1 MTSIDFFTY
10 LIGKWKRNLE
20 WREFGGIYQH
30 LSTSN
35 TFLQFEENTKYEST
49 YISES
54 SAASSNTQT
63 PNNRYVRFSF
73 GNSPQDMKFA
83 YEMIFQPLSSSSSST
98 TTNLQPN
105 HRLSQSQQAQQEIQH
120 FQWKYLGNICKGEF
134 YPLNQVAILKVIM
147 PTSFI
152 TTTYRI
158 LDESTMAV
166 VIVEV
171 DEKQQPTIQYGN
183 MYRLN

>member
-1 MTSIDFFTY
+1 MHHIQMID
-10 LIGKWKRNLE
+10 
-20 WREFGGIYQH
+20 QH

-49 YISES
+49 YLSES
-54 SAASSNTQT
+54 SSTTNTTT
-63 PNNRYVRFSF
+63 PNHRYARFSF

-83 YEMIFQPLSSSSSST
+83 YEMIFQPLISSSTTSSSSST
-98 TTNLQPN
+98 TTTTN
-105 HRLSQSQQAQQEIQH
+105 HRLSQQTQAQQEIQH

-134 YPLNQVAILKVIM
+134 YPLNNVAILKVVM

-158 LDESTMAV
+158 IDESTMAV